1 MAAQILLIEDNEAS
15 LTLMSYLLECSG
27 YKPIVAKDGEEGI
40 GALASCV
47 PDLIVSDLEM
57 PKVDG
62 YQVCRHVK
70 AHAELRRVP
79 ILAVTAFAMVGDR
92 DRIMQAGF
100 DGYLTKPLDPQGF
113 VSQLEAFIQPERRS
127 VKSDAPDHGPSESD
141 FPQAPTR
148 ETILVVDDSIVN
160 RDLIVSTLV
169 PFGYNV
175 VAASEPKEA
184 MDQALEHLPSL
195 VLSDFH
201 MAPHSALDLLTWFR
215 SDPRLRPIPVIVISA
230 SFGDA
235 FEGQRS
241 LDLGAV
247 RILNRPIEPD
257 KLLTEIASVLN
268 TGVSR
273 D

>member
-15 LTLMSYLLECSG
+15 LTLMSYLLDCSG
-27 YKPIVAKDGEEGI
+27 YKPIVARDGEEGI
-40 GALASCV
+40 GVLASCV

-70 AHAELRRVP
+70 AHSELRKVP

-100 DGYLTKPLDPQGF
+100 DGYLTKPLEPENF
-113 VSQLEAFIQPERRS
+113 VSQIEAFIRPERLSVRS
-127 VKSDAPDHGPSESD
+127 ENPNHGPGESD
-141 FPQAPTR
+141 VLLAPTR

-160 RDLIVSTLV
+160 RDLIVSTLG

-175 VAASEPKEA
+175 VVASAPNEA
-184 MDQALEHLPSL
+184 MEQALKHLPSL

-201 MAPHSALDLLTWFR
+201 MTPHNALDLLTSFR
-215 SDPRLRPIPVIVISA
+215 SDPRLKAIPVIVISA

-235 FEGQRS
+235 SEGQRS

-247 RILNRPIEPD
+247 RILDRPIEPD
-257 KLLTEIASVLN
+257 KLLAEIANVLKL
-268 TGVSR
+268 GVTR
-273 D
+273 V

>member
-1 MAAQILLIEDNEAS
+1 MTAQILLIEDNEAS
-15 LTLMSYLLECSG
+15 LTLMRYLLQGSG

-40 GALASCV
+40 EVLGSCI

-70 AHAELRRVP
+70 AHPELKKVP

-100 DGYLTKPLDPQGF
+100 DGYLTKPLEPQNF
-113 VSQLEAFIQPERRS
+113 VSQVEAFIRPERRS
-127 VKSDAPDHGPSESD
+127 FKSDTPDYGPSESD
-141 FPQAPTR
+141 FPETPTR

-175 VAASEPKEA
+175 LVASEPKGA
-184 MDQALEHLPSL
+184 RDQASKHLPSL
-195 VLSDFH
+195 VLTDFH
-201 MAPHSALDLLTWFR
+201 MAPHNALDLLTWFR
-215 SDPRLRPIPVIVISA
+215 SDPRLRAIPVIVISA

-235 FEGQRS
+235 TEGQRS
-241 LDLGAV
+241 LDLGAA
-247 RILNRPIEPD
+247 RTLNRPIEPD
-257 KLLTEIASVLN
+257 KLLAEIANVLKP
-268 TGVSR
+268 GVTR
-273 D
+273 V